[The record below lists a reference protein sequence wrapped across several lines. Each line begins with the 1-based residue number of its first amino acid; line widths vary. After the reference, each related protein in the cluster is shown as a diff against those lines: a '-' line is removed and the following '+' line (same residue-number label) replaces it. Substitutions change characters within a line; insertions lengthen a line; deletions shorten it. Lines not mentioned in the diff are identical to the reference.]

1 MDRATEEIIAQHIE
15 NGNLILVS
23 KQNYFELVDNMIAY
37 TEMTEEDLKGY
48 YPPSKNDVGLIEK
61 ANLIYTLLFELE
73 YDNRLRNYDMNSDE
87 QARTQWDL
95 VNMLRDMS
103 KDERNSM
110 IKNYLAH
117 FSSESV
123 EDVWSYVQIK
133 QEWNKFGLSRI
144 KDAYKDNG
152 ENIYV
157 NTHFVYSKRD

>member
-1 MDRATEEIIAQHIE
+1 MDRKPEEIIAQHIE
-15 NGNLILVS
+15 DGNLIFVS
-23 KQNYFELVDNMIAY
+23 KQNYFDLVDNMIAY
-37 TEMTEEDLKGY
+37 NEMTEEDLQGY

-87 QARTQWDL
+87 QVRTQWDL

-103 KDERNSM
+103 KDEINSM
-110 IKNYLAH
+110 IRNYLAH